1 MFDFITGSVE
11 RTNGKEAVV
20 ECGGIGYL
28 LTCSYNTLIRLS
40 ENKLNTKVYTY
51 FAVRENACELY
62 GFYSL
67 EEREMFKSLTNVSK
81 VGPKAALSILSMFS
95 PKEVVKLIVNSDV
108 KNLSKPSG
116 VGKKL
121 AENIIFSLKNKF
133 GEEDAAGSFF
143 EVPED
148 PMFSAGV
155 KDEAMLALTSLGFE
169 RSVAIKLVNEC
180 YSQDQTVEE
189 LVASALKSAAN

>member
-11 RTNGKEAVV
+11 RTNEKEAVV

-81 VGPKAALSILSMFS
+81 VGPKAALSILS
-95 PKEVVKLIVNSDV
+95 
-108 KNLSKPSG
+108 KPSG

-180 YSQDQTVEE
+180 YSQDKTVEE